1 MRVVIAPDK
10 FKGSLSA
17 PQVVEAV
24 RRGILAADPSAEII
38 GVPMADGGEG
48 LVDALAATARDDGE
62 IRRVRVTGPLGE
74 SVDARFLL
82 LGPPGEATAVA
93 EMASAAGLVLVPKD
107 RRDPGA
113 TTTRGVGELLLAM
126 VRAGARRV
134 VLGIGGS
141 ATNDGGAGMAQALGY
156 RLLDSRGRD
165 IPPGGLGLESLD
177 RIEPADGPE
186 SIARQG
192 IHVAVACD
200 VTNPLCGPTG
210 ASAVYGPQ
218 KGATPAMVERLDRGL
233 RRLADVI
240 ERDLYVPIADVPGAG
255 AAGGL
260 GGGLMAFA
268 NGRLKPGIDLVIFA
282 VKLRDHLQGAD
293 LCITGEGSLDGQSA
307 YGKTA
312 IGVARLARSLGVPT
326 FALAGSIGEGA
337 EACLKEGLDAYFPIC
352 PGPTALEDAM
362 ARADEFLT
370 TAAEQAARAFL
381 AGARFGKDRR

>member
-24 RRGILAADPSAEII
+24 ARGVRAADPSTEIL

-48 LVDALAATARDDGE
+48 LVDALAAAGGGE
-62 IRRVRVTGPLGE
+62 IRRVRVTGPLGDP
-74 SVDARFLL
+74 VDARYALFED
-82 LGPPGEATAVA
+82 GTAAA

-107 RRDPGA
+107 RRDPGK
-113 TTTRGVGELLLAM
+113 TTTRGVGELLRAM
-126 VRAGARRV
+126 VEAGARRV
-134 VLGIGGS
+134 ILGIGGS

-156 RLLDSRGRD
+156 RLLDAEGRD
-165 IPPGGLGLESLD
+165 VEPGGFGLEALD
-177 RIEPADGPE
+177 RIEPADGPNALRE
-186 SIARQG
+186 VQVS
-192 IHVAVACD
+192 VACD

-218 KGATPAMVERLDRGL
+218 KGATPEMVGRLDRSL

-240 ERDLYVPIADVPGAG
+240 ARDLHAEIAEVPGAG

-268 NGRLKPGIDLVIFA
+268 GGRLKPGIDLVIHA
-282 VKLRDHLQGAD
+282 VKLRDKLDGAD
-293 LCITGEGSLDGQSA
+293 LCITGEGALDAQSA

-312 IGVARLARSLGVPT
+312 VGVARLARSLGLPT
-326 FALAGSIGEGA
+326 FALVGSIGDGA
-337 EACLKEGLDAYFPIC
+337 AACLKEGLDAYFPIC
-352 PGPTALEDAM
+352 PGPTTLDEAM
-362 ARADEFLT
+362 ARASEFLEA
-370 TAAEQAARAFL
+370 AAEQAMRGFL
-381 AGARFGKDRR
+381 AGAKSRGSGR

>member
-24 RRGILAADPSAEII
+24 ARGVRAADPSTEII

-48 LVDALAATARDDGE
+48 LVDAITAARDGGE
-62 IRRVRVTGPLGE
+62 MRRVRVTGPLGDP
-74 SVDARFLL
+74 VHARFALFED
-82 LGPPGEATAVA
+82 GTAVA
-93 EMASAAGLVLVPKD
+93 EMASASGLVLVPED
-107 RRDPGA
+107 RRNPGA

-126 VRAGARRV
+126 AEAGARRI

-156 RLLDSRGRD
+156 HLVDSDWRD
-165 IPPGGLGLESLD
+165 IPPGGFGLEYLD
-177 RIEPADGPE
+177 RVEPPTGVPG
-186 SIARQG
+186 SVARKGVQ
-192 IHVAVACD
+192 VAVACD

-218 KGATPAMVERLDRGL
+218 KGATPEMVERLDRGL

-240 ERDLYVPIADVPGAG
+240 ARDLGVDIAEVPGAG

-268 NGRLKPGIDLVIFA
+268 NGRLKPGIDLVIHA
-282 VKLRDHLQGAD
+282 VKLRDKLEGAD
-293 LCITGEGSLDGQSA
+293 LCITGEGSLDAQSA

-312 IGVARLARSLGVPT
+312 VGVARLARSLGVPT
-326 FALAGSIGEGA
+326 FALVGSIGDGA
-337 EACLKEGLDAYFPIC
+337 EACLEEGLDAYFPIC
-352 PGPTALEDAM
+352 PGPTTLGDAM
-362 ARADEFLT
+362 ARASEYLAA
-370 TAAEQAARAFL
+370 AAEQATRAFM
-381 AGARFGKDRR
+381 AGARSGKAGR

>member
-24 RRGILAADPSAEII
+24 ARGVRAADPSTEIV

-48 LVDALAATARDDGE
+48 LVDALAAAGGGV
-62 IRRVRVTGPLGE
+62 IRQARVTGPLGE
-74 SVDARFLL
+74 PVEARFALFED
-82 LGPPGEATAVA
+82 GTAAA

-107 RRDPGA
+107 RRDPGK
-113 TTTRGVGELLLAM
+113 TTTRGVGELLRAI
-126 VRAGARRV
+126 VAAGARRII
-134 VLGIGGS
+134 LGIGGS

-156 RLLDSRGRD
+156 RLLDADGRD
-165 IPPGGLGLESLD
+165 VEPGGFGLEALD
-177 RIEPADGPE
+177 RIEPADGPNALRGVQV
-186 SIARQG
+186 S
-192 IHVAVACD
+192 VACD

-218 KGATPAMVERLDRGL
+218 KGATPEMVGRLDRAL

-240 ERDLYVPIADVPGAG
+240 ARDLYAEIADVPGAG

-268 NGRLKPGIDLVIFA
+268 GGRLKPGIDLVIHA
-282 VKLRDHLQGAD
+282 VKLRGKLDGAD
-293 LCITGEGSLDGQSA
+293 LCITGEGSLDAQSA

-312 IGVARLARSLGVPT
+312 VGVARLARSLGVPT
-326 FALAGSIGEGA
+326 FALVGSIGDGA
-337 EACLKEGLDAYFPIC
+337 AACLDEGLDAYFPIC
-352 PGPTALEDAM
+352 PGPTTLDDAM
-362 ARADEFLT
+362 ARASEFLAA
-370 TAAEQAARAFL
+370 AAEQAMRGFL
-381 AGARFGKDRR
+381 AGAKSREARR